1 MKFAVIGHPID
12 HSLSPL
18 MHHANFKS
26 LNLDYDYEAL
36 NITPTHFEH
45 IRDII
50 SEKELDGFNV
60 TIPHKERIINYL
72 DDMSDEARAI
82 GAVNTVKVENGKWMG
97 YNTDGTGFVKGLQVK
112 YGDLTGAHILI
123 LGAGGASKGIAYAL
137 SQVSDK
143 RIAVANRTM
152 SRFNDWQLQIQ
163 PHSLEDV
170 ASIAHQFDI
179 IINTTPLGMHQS
191 QDSVM
196 SFAQLK
202 ADVLVCDIIYIP
214 FQTTFLKEA
223 AEKEFSTYN
232 GLDMFIYQ
240 GAESFKIW
248 TGLESDITTM
258 RNAVLNKLNPTTT

>member
-36 NITPTHFEH
+36 NIPPTHFEH

-72 DDMSDEARAI
+72 DGMSDEARAI

-123 LGAGGASKGIAYAL
+123 LGAKGR
-137 SQVSDK
+137 K
-143 RIAVANRTM
+143 
-152 SRFNDWQLQIQ
+152 
-163 PHSLEDV
+163 
-170 ASIAHQFDI
+170 
-179 IINTTPLGMHQS
+179 
-191 QDSVM
+191 
-196 SFAQLK
+196 
-202 ADVLVCDIIYIP
+202 
-214 FQTTFLKEA
+214 
-223 AEKEFSTYN
+223 
-232 GLDMFIYQ
+232 
-240 GAESFKIW
+240 
-248 TGLESDITTM
+248 
-258 RNAVLNKLNPTTT
+258 

>member
-26 LNLDYDYEAL
+26 LNLDYGYEAL
-36 NITPTHFEH
+36 NVPPAHFQH

-50 SEKELDGFNV
+50 DEKGLNGFNV
-60 TIPHKERIINYL
+60 TIPHKERIIDYL

-82 GAVNTVKVENGKWMG
+82 GAVNTVKVENGKWIG
-97 YNTDGTGFVKGLQVK
+97 YNTDGTGFVKGLQAQ
-112 YGDLTGAHILI
+112 YGDLSHAHILI

-137 SQVSDK
+137 SQVTENTIS
-143 RIAVANRTM
+143 VANRSM
-152 SRFNDWQLQIQ
+152 SRFNDWQLEIQ
-163 PHSLEDV
+163 PYSLTDV

-179 IINTTPLGMHQS
+179 IINTTPVGMHQS
-191 QDSVM
+191 EDSVM
-196 SFAQLK
+196 SFEQLK
-202 ADVLVCDIIYIP
+202 KDVLVCDIIYIP
-214 FQTTFLKEA
+214 LQTTFLKEA
-223 AEKEFSTYN
+223 AQKQCTTYN

-258 RNAVLNKLNPTTT
+258 RNVVLNKLKQTST